1 MANDMIR
8 LSEIAHARSGDKGS
22 GANVGIIAYTPQGFA
37 FLRDFLTADR
47 VESFFAPLGVGK
59 VTRYDLPNLGAF
71 NFVLP
76 AILAGG
82 GSRSVRTD
90 AQGKTLG
97 QVLLEMEI
105 PLPAEAL
112 PACVRQS

>member
-1 MANDMIR
+1 MANETIR
-8 LSEIAHARSGDKGS
+8 LGEIAHARSGDKGS
-22 GANVGIIAYTPQGFA
+22 GANVGIIAYKAKGYEI
-37 FLRDFLTADR
+37 LRNILTADV

-59 VTRYDLPNLGAF
+59 VQRYDLPNLGAF

-76 AILAGG
+76 NILAGG

-105 PLPAEAL
+105 SLPAQAIAE
-112 PACVRQS
+112 CRRG